1 MHVPGGKSL
10 HHRVFFPFFFGFH
23 TFRTFTFTPIRLF
36 RTIRFLLTGFCIICT
51 TIVRASHSHQVG
63 KVGDLQGGCHVMELP
78 DLLGISWHVVI
89 TMTTVPNNRR
99 QIAVIVCQTR
109 QRQKFLQLF
118 APWGVWPFGG
128 PGEQADHATNLPCLC
143 FDHLTLVHARRMVLR
158 LKNGNDTHRVMMPY
172 DSL

>member
-1 MHVPGGKSL
+1 MACCDNNDHCPKQSQANSCHSL
-10 HHRVFFPFFFGFH
+10 
-23 TFRTFTFTPIRLF
+23 
-36 RTIRFLLTGFCIICT
+36 
-51 TIVRASHSHQVG
+51 
-63 KVGDLQGGCHVMELP
+63 
-78 DLLGISWHVVI
+78 
-89 TMTTVPNNRR
+89 PN
-99 QIAVIVCQTR
+99 R

-172 DSL
+172 DSLWLFMTLCAQEDNTLNLNPLIYRSLLTQVTLWNWLTPWAGPMHEARHQVIHQIDTGPGTLEAPLGSMALKG